1 VAPIR
6 DSAIGLL
13 SPELIPAPKSIP
25 GQDSRD
31 FTKNSESTNH
41 NDRDSIGGADPQPTR
56 NTRSP

>member
-6 DSAIGLL
+6 DLAIGLL
-13 SPELIPAPKSIP
+13 SPKLTPAPKSML

-31 FTKNSESTNH
+31 FTRNSESTNH
-41 NDRDSIGGADPQPTR
+41 NDYNSVGGADPQPTR